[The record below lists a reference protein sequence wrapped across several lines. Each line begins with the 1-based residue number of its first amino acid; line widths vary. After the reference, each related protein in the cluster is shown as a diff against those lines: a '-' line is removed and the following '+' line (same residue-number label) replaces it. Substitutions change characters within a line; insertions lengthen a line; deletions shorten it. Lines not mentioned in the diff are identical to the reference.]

1 MDGKIIKASRLEG
14 IREPDLQERVRRCNF
29 NRDQRHCMPEV
40 KPQLSETIL
49 EIGRKLHPRRYCRF
63 KDLRPYQEACD
74 WAKRLDWKSNPYD
87 RFLLRREI
95 LHHLES
101 EAFYEGRLNIYT
113 FASRP
118 EIAAEVDRLMNEF
131 PDRYKTMGVFSYVL
145 ITLPGRL
152 AFRHGIVRKDPLLA
166 ALNQTSP

>member
-1 MDGKIIKASRLEG
+1 
-14 IREPDLQERVRRCNF
+14 
-29 NRDQRHCMPEV
+29 MPGF
-40 KPQLSETIL
+40 KPQLSDTIL
-49 EIGRKLHPRRYCRF
+49 EIGRKLHPRRYRRF

-74 WAKRLDWKSNPYD
+74 WAKCLDWKSNPYD

-101 EAFYEGRLNIYT
+101 EQFYRGYRNIYT

-131 PDRYKTMGVFSYVL
+131 PDKHKTMGVFNYVL
-145 ITLPGRL
+145 IKLPWML